1 MKTRVL
7 WFMLTIT
14 LALLLAACGAG
25 PSEAEV
31 EETVI
36 ARLTAEAPTPEPPTA
51 TPEAEAPAS
60 GDEPEL
66 EVPTA
71 EAGDPTLTSIV
82 DLRVRSGPG
91 TIYPIIG
98 VLRNGAAVRIVGK
111 SSDSFWWKIECP
123 PGSGG
128 ECWSSAAAQF
138 GAATNTADV
147 SVAAA
152 PPPPPPT
159 ATQAATAVAQTTASA
174 SASASSPSGASPT
187 PSQTGGPMS
196 SPTST
201 QSASPTTQQGQPTN
215 TPTATATTTNATAT
229 STSTQ
234 TASPT
239 TQTAQEAPFDNDSL
253 QNPARTEFL
262 SITGTRNFSHSNDVS
277 FPGGDQDDW
286 VQFEFPNNSNPNQNV
301 WITLSCSISGDP
313 DAQLRATVYENGGQT
328 NKIVLCN
335 TGEQQLTVDN
345 TKVQQARIHW
355 GIPKDGIYA
364 TYTVTVVGF
373 K

>member
-1 MKTRVL
+1 
-7 WFMLTIT
+7 
-14 LALLLAACGAG
+14 
-25 PSEAEV
+25 V
-31 EETVI
+31 EQTVV

-82 DLRVRSGPG
+82 DLRVRGGPG
-91 TIYPIIG
+91 TVYPIIG
-98 VLRNGAAVRIVGK
+98 VLRNGASVRIVGK
-111 SSDSFWWKIECP
+111 SSDGFWWKIECP
-123 PGSGG
+123 PGTGN

-138 GAATNTADV
+138 GAATNTDGV

-159 ATQAATAVAQTTASA
+159 ATHEATTVAQTTATA
-174 SASASSPSGASPT
+174 SASATAPSGASPT
-187 PSQTGGPMS
+187 PTQTGGPMS
-196 SPTST
+196 SPTAT
-201 QSASPTTQQGQPTN
+201 PTASPTTQQGQPTH
-215 TPTATATTTNATAT
+215 TPTATASASATTTNSTATAT
-229 STSTQ
+229 AS
-234 TASPT
+234 ASPT
-239 TQTAQEAPFDNDSL
+239 TPAVQEAPFDNDSL
-253 QNPARTEFL
+253 QNPARSEFL
-262 SITGTRNFSHSNDVS
+262 SITGVRNFSHSNDVS
-277 FPGGDQDDW
+277 FPGGDQEDW
-286 VQFEFPNNSNPNQNV
+286 VQFNFPPNSNPNQNV
-301 WITLSCSISGDP
+301 WITLACTVTGDP
-313 DAQLRATVYENGGQT
+313 EAQLRATVYEDGNQT

-345 TKVQQARIHW
+345 TKVQQVRVHW

-364 TYTVTVVGF
+364 TYTLTVVGF